1 MRDGSLILIPVDLS
15 KTRGFSMIDS
25 VISPAMSSL
34 WLPLPCVAK
43 MPSGQCR
50 DEIQKPPTA
59 KCGNRCAIRLVSPGR
74 LVPVGSY

>member
-34 WLPLPCVAK
+34 WLPVPCVAK
-43 MPSGQCR
+43 IPSCQSLA
-50 DEIQKPPTA
+50 EIQKPPSA
-59 KCGNRCAIRLVSPGR
+59 KFANRFVIHLVFPGHSKSWR
-74 LVPVGSY
+74 S